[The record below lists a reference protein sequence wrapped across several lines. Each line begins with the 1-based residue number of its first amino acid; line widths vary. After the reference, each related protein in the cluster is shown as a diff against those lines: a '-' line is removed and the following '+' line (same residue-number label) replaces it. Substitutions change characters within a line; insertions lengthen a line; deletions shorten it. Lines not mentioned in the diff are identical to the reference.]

1 MKPTLLKVY
10 GTVRSESGIQLA
22 RAQVTLQVVKV
33 LYLQKLRCLKVY
45 RLLRHKLR
53 ALRLLLLPLLPHLY
67 NLQDQLLISLK
78 DLRARWLP

>member
-1 MKPTLLKVY
+1 MNKQLSKVY

-22 RAQVTLQVVKV
+22 RVQVTLQVVKV

-53 ALRLLLLPLLPHLY
+53 ALRPLLLPLLLRLY